1 MKLKET
7 YQISIFPTGMYPC
20 AADADY
26 GKGRG
31 MFTLDDE
38 DFG

>member
-1 MKLKET
+1 MIQINT
-7 YQISIFPTGMYPC
+7 YQLEAIPTGMYPC

-31 MFTLDDE
+31 VFKLDTN
-38 DFG
+38 G